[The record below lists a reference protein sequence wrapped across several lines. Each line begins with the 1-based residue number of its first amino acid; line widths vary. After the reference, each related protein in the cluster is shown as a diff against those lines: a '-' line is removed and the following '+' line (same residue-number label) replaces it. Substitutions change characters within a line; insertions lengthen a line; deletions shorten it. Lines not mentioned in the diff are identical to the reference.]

1 MCAVAAHGPLKS
13 IALCLILCGW
23 GCLAPLSAAAQ
34 DQNATRRDNVL
45 GTVHEGIVMERDPET
60 GSNVIIVGPRP
71 KEKEEPQAQPPVLL
85 IQPEVKIKA
94 P

>member
-1 MCAVAAHGPLKS
+1 
-13 IALCLILCGW
+13 
-23 GCLAPLSAAAQ
+23 
-34 DQNATRRDNVL
+34 
-45 GTVHEGIVMERDPET
+45 MERDPET

-71 KEKEEPQAQPPVLL
+71 KEKEESQAQPPVLL